1 MLIPSTQALLV
12 SDFGPKISF
21 RIVDTLREEI
31 RDGKLKSGA
40 EIKVN
45 LISRMGFYFECYST
59 LHWFRRLEIYSVD
72 LSMMAQAALKRCILQ
87 LLTSKGGNSEL
98 NLGFRFCSLLPTT
111 IICCLGFAWSCC
123 ATPL

>member
-1 MLIPSTQALLV
+1 MHAQALLV

-45 LISRMGFYFECYST
+45 SIGLGCCF
-59 LHWFRRLEIYSVD
+59 SV
-72 LSMMAQAALKRCILQ
+72 S
-87 LLTSKGGNSEL
+87 L
-98 NLGFRFCSLLPTT
+98 NNFVYL
-111 IICCLGFAWSCC
+111 AV
-123 ATPL
+123 

>member
-1 MLIPSTQALLV
+1 MHAQALLV

-45 LISRMGFYFECYST
+45 SIGLSEFKMGFCFQF
-59 LHWFRRLEIYSVD
+59 H
-72 LSMMAQAALKRCILQ
+72 
-87 LLTSKGGNSEL
+87 
-98 NLGFRFCSLLPTT
+98 
-111 IICCLGFAWSCC
+111 
-123 ATPL
+123 

>member
-1 MLIPSTQALLV
+1 MMLLADAHPVTQALLV

-45 LISRMGFYFECYST
+45 SIGLGCWFQ
-59 LHWFRRLEIYSVD
+59 LH
-72 LSMMAQAALKRCILQ
+72 
-87 LLTSKGGNSEL
+87 
-98 NLGFRFCSLLPTT
+98 
-111 IICCLGFAWSCC
+111 
-123 ATPL
+123 

>member
-1 MLIPSTQALLV
+1 MMFLANNQALLV

-45 LISRMGFYFECYST
+45 PSASP
-59 LHWFRRLEIYSVD
+59 
-72 LSMMAQAALKRCILQ
+72 LKIFQFHSAFFIGLAVC
-87 LLTSKGGNSEL
+87 
-98 NLGFRFCSLLPTT
+98 
-111 IICCLGFAWSCC
+111 
-123 ATPL
+123 

>member
-1 MLIPSTQALLV
+1 MHAQALLV

-45 LISRMGFYFECYST
+45 SIGLGFCFRWFSRLPTY
-59 LHWFRRLEIYSVD
+59 
-72 LSMMAQAALKRCILQ
+72 ILQ
-87 LLTSKGGNSEL
+87 
-98 NLGFRFCSLLPTT
+98 C
-111 IICCLGFAWSCC
+111 
-123 ATPL
+123 

>member
-1 MLIPSTQALLV
+1 MHTQALLV

-45 LISRMGFYFECYST
+45 SIGLGFCFRWFSRLATY
-59 LHWFRRLEIYSVD
+59 
-72 LSMMAQAALKRCILQ
+72 ILQ
-87 LLTSKGGNSEL
+87 
-98 NLGFRFCSLLPTT
+98 C
-111 IICCLGFAWSCC
+111 
-123 ATPL
+123 